1 MTGETKLSATAGRL
15 VITGRERVKD
25 SGEGQIAKNFN
36 WLESSRETYL
46 WKF

>member
-25 SGEGQIAKNFN
+25 SGEGQIVKNFN